1 MSEPTLQRLVDAA
14 NAYEAL
20 FLSALFG
27 GGGPKT

>member
-20 FLSALFG
+20 FLSALFRAVG
-27 GGGPKT
+27 